1 MIPRLTTKTVVGQ
14 RTYNFGFDYL
24 ARDFVKVE
32 INGKLLEYDKEYTV
46 NDKTITLI
54 TAPTEV
60 LPLYIY
66 RDTSTIP
73 LVEWQD
79 SSIMTAKDLNL
90 QQTQTA
96 HISEELDYNSKEAKT
111 TLKQAIDVNSSVTEK
126 AEEVKRNT
134 AKVAEDTTTVNL
146 KATTV
151 NSQSTQVSQDK
162 TKVEE
167 LTRTNE
173 TLKQDTNVIKEEAK
187 AVRNEINEKAKSV
200 QQNTDLS
207 TSNKQAIEEA
217 LAECREIKKYVKDIS
232 GGEYYTKTEID
243 KLIAREATGAV
254 ANLVGQAPK
263 TLDTLQELAKAL
275 GNDPNFATTISSKI
289 AEKTTLAQVY
299 PVGSIY
305 ISITSTNP
313 KVLFGFGTWEAIDQ
327 GRMLLSQG
335 TNYSAGST
343 GGRAE
348 VTLTIKE
355 LPAHSHYGST
365 TQAGGHSHGSSTNNA
380 GGHSHSANLN
390 FTKSYTNSG
399 GNLATTQGNL
409 IVVNGK
415 TERIPISVDGAGGH
429 THSVNINSAGDHS
442 HSIRSDGEG
451 KAFSILPPYLSVY
464 IWKRIS

>member
-24 ARDFVKVE
+24 SKDFIKVE

-46 NDKTITLI
+46 NDKTINLI
-54 TAPTEV
+54 ITPTEV
-60 LPLYIY
+60 LPLSIY
-66 RDTSTIP
+66 RDTSTMP

-96 HISEELDYNSKEAKT
+96 HLSEELEYNSKEAKM
-111 TLKQAIDVNSSVTEK
+111 TLKQAIDVNSLVIEK

-134 AKVAEDTTTVNL
+134 AKVAEDTITVNQ

-151 NSQSTQVSQDK
+151 DSQSAQVSQDK

-187 AVRNEINEKAKSV
+187 TVRNEINIKAKAV
-200 QQNTDLS
+200 QQNTEL
-207 TSNKQAIEEA
+207 TASNKQAVEAA
-217 LAECREIKKYVKDIS
+217 LAECREIKKHVKDIS

-243 KLIAREATGAV
+243 KLIAKEATGAV

-263 TLDTLQELAKAL
+263 TLDTLQELAQAL
-275 GNDPNFATTISSKI
+275 GNDANFATTIAGKI
-289 AEKTTLAQVY
+289 AEKTTLVQVY

-305 ISITSTNP
+305 ISTTSTNP

-365 TQAGGHSHGSSTNNA
+365 TQSGGHSHVANTNNA

-390 FTKSYTNSG
+390 FTSSYRNSG
-399 GNLATTQGNL
+399 GNLSTTQGTLRVTDGNTQRL
-409 IVVNGK
+409 
-415 TERIPISVDGAGGH
+415 PISVDSAGGH

-442 HSIRSDGEG
+442 HSIRIDGEG

-464 IWKRIS
+464 IWKRTS

>member
-24 ARDFVKVE
+24 SKDFIKVE

-46 NDKTITLI
+46 NDKTINLI
-54 TAPTEV
+54 ITPTEV
-60 LPLYIY
+60 LPLSIY
-66 RDTSTIP
+66 RDTSTMP

-96 HISEELDYNSKEAKT
+96 HLSEELEYNSKEAKM
-111 TLKQAIDVNSSVTEK
+111 TLKQAIDVNSLVIEK

-134 AKVAEDTTTVNL
+134 AKVAEDTITVNQ

-151 NSQSTQVSQDK
+151 DSQSAQVSQDK

-187 AVRNEINEKAKSV
+187 TVRNEINIKAKAV
-200 QQNTDLS
+200 QQNTEL
-207 TSNKQAIEEA
+207 TASNKQAVEAA
-217 LAECREIKKYVKDIS
+217 LAECREIKKHVKDIS

-243 KLIAREATGAV
+243 KLIAKEATGAV

-263 TLDTLQELAKAL
+263 TLDTLQELAQAL
-275 GNDPNFATTISSKI
+275 GNDANFATTIAGKI
-289 AEKTTLAQVY
+289 AEKTTLVQVY

-305 ISITSTNP
+305 ISTTSTNP

-365 TQAGGHSHGSSTNNA
+365 TQSGGHSHVANTNNA

-390 FTKSYTNSG
+390 FTSSYRNSG
-399 GNLATTQGNL
+399 GNLSTTQGTLRVADGNTQRL
-409 IVVNGK
+409 
-415 TERIPISVDGAGGH
+415 PISVDSAGGH

-442 HSIRSDGEG
+442 HSIRIDGEG

-464 IWKRIS
+464 IWKRTS

>member
-32 INGKLLEYDKEYTV
+32 INGKLLKYDKEYTV
-46 NDKTITLI
+46 NDKTINLI
-54 TAPTEV
+54 ITPTEV
-60 LPLYIY
+60 LPLSIY

-73 LVEWQD
+73 LVAWQD

-96 HISEELDYNSKEAKT
+96 HLSEELDYNSKEAKM
-111 TLKQAIDVNSSVTEK
+111 TLKQAIDVNSLVIEK
-126 AEEVKRNT
+126 TEEVKRNT
-134 AKVAEDTTTVNL
+134 AKVAEDTTTVNQ

-151 NSQSTQVSQDK
+151 DSQSAQVSQDK

-187 AVRNEINEKAKSV
+187 TVRNEINEKVKAV
-200 QQNTDLS
+200 QQNTEL
-207 TSNKQAIEEA
+207 TASNKQAVEIA
-217 LAECREIKKYVKDIS
+217 LAECREIKKHVKAIS

-243 KLIAREATGAV
+243 KLIAKEATGAV

-263 TLDTLQELAKAL
+263 TLDTLQELAQAL
-275 GNDPNFATTISSKI
+275 GNDANFATTIAGKI
-289 AEKTTLAQVY
+289 AEKTTLVQVY

-305 ISITSTNP
+305 ISTTSTNP

-365 TQAGGHSHGSSTNNA
+365 TQAGGHSHVANTNNA

-390 FTKSYTNSG
+390 FTSSFRNSG
-399 GNLATTQGNL
+399 GNLATTQGQL
-409 IVVNGK
+409 
-415 TERIPISVDGAGGH
+415 RIADGNTQRLPISVDGAGGH

-442 HSIRSDGEG
+442 HSIRIDGEG

-464 IWKRIS
+464 IWKRTS